1 MLKNAITA
9 FAVVASV
16 NAASAQDIDIFIDP
30 FGGTVTMQY
39 YGSLPVQQLWSDIS
53 VRLSGNGPITIL
65 NQSNNYT
72 DLLSPNGAVITG
84 NGTGNVTFVGTAGG
98 ALLGGTHTPDNPW
111 APFTFSYGG
120 DFQHFGFELFGQN
133 TCYFVQAPFG
143 NPINILNGDGSP
155 GPLSYRIWGPAPGT
169 ATLLAF
175 SGVVAF
181 RRRRA

>member
-1 MLKNAITA
+1 MKMKAIAACVVLGTPSVTA
-9 FAVVASV
+9 
-16 NAASAQDIDIFIDP
+16 AQDCSILVNP
-30 FGGTVTMQY
+30 FGGTVTIEY
-39 YGSLPVQQLWSDIS
+39 NGSLPVQQLWSDIS

-120 DFQHFGFELFGQN
+120 DFQHFGFQLFGQN